1 MKLGRAVLIVAGAAV
16 IAAGAAV
23 PPRRD
28 RVNSVAPSQ

>member
-1 MKLGRAVLIVAGAAV
+1 MKLRGAVLIAAGAAV

-28 RVNSVAPSQ
+28 CVNSVAPSK